1 LLNCAECGVY
11 SCRTG
16 DLNKLPKN
24 CPMKTH
30 NRVYDE
36 ASSIYRDSEGMLA
49 CNSARVEAGGY
60 NVWPRVREVME
71 FARMSGFK
79 KLGLAFCVGLRQE
92 AQVVSKIFKENGF
105 EVASVMCK
113 TGARPKE
120 ELGISEEGKVRPGQF
135 EPMCNPVAQALLLN
149 EEKTDI
155 NVLLGLCVGHDSIFI
170 KNSSAPITVL
180 AVKDRVTG
188 HNPLAAIYAT
198 HYFQSRIKIT

>member
-1 LLNCAECGVY
+1 MLNCAECGVHA
-11 SCRTG
+11 CRVG

-24 CPMKTH
+24 CPIEIH
-30 NRVYDE
+30 NQIYDE
-36 ASSIYRDSEGMLA
+36 ASSAYRDSEGVLA
-49 CNSARVEAGGY
+49 CNSARVESGGY
-60 NVWPRVREVME
+60 GVWPRVREIME
-71 FARMSGFK
+71 FARMSGFN

-92 AQVVSKIFKENGF
+92 AQAVSRIFKENGF

-120 ELGISEEGKVRPGQF
+120 ELGISEEEKVRPGQF

-149 EEKTDI
+149 KEQTDI

-170 KNSSAPITVL
+170 KYSTAPLTVL

-188 HNPLAAIYAT
+188 HNPLAAIYAS
-198 HYFQSRIKIT
+198 HYFQSKIKTT

>member
-1 LLNCAECGVY
+1 MLNCAECGVY

-16 DLNKLPKN
+16 ALNKLPKN
-24 CPMKTH
+24 CPIEINKKI
-30 NRVYDE
+30 YDE
-36 ASSIYRDSEGMLA
+36 ALSFYRDSEGMLA

-60 NVWPRVREVME
+60 GVWPRVREIME
-71 FARMSGFK
+71 FAGRSGFK

-92 AQVVSKIFKENGF
+92 AQAVSRIFKENGF
-105 EVASVMCK
+105 DVASVMCK

-120 ELGISEEGKVRPGQF
+120 ELGLSEEEKVRPGQF

-149 EEKTDI
+149 QEQTDL

-170 KNSSAPITVL
+170 KYSAAPLTVL

-188 HNPLAAIYAT
+188 HNPLAAIYAS
-198 HYFQSRIKIT
+198 HYFQSRIKTT